1 MDDDKCSYKM
11 VSAEDIHR
19 SEYAN
24 NSSGGEVF
32 LSSEKQEQIKKLM
45 FSALED
51 PRAKYT
57 PITIDEMTKNWIDEK
72 EIKQKTL
79 DSN

>member
-1 MDDDKCSYKM
+1 MDNNECSYKM

-19 SEYAN
+19 TEYAH
-24 NSSGGEVF
+24 NSSAGEVYM
-32 LSSEKQEQIKKLM
+32 SKEKAEYIKKLM

-57 PITIDEMTKNWIDEK
+57 PITIDEMTDKWDSVEKVID
-72 EIKQKTL
+72 KTK

>member
-1 MDDDKCSYKM
+1 MDNGCSYRKLT
-11 VSAEDIHR
+11 AEEAHR
-19 SEYAN
+19 AEYAN
-24 NSSGGEVF
+24 NSSAGEVY
-32 LSSEKQEQIKKLM
+32 LSPERQEQIKKLM

-57 PITIDEMTKNWIDEK
+57 PITIDEMTEKWIPVEK
-72 EIKQKTL
+72 VMEKTK